1 MRFVLLRF
9 ELMNESSCIIRH
21 TEGRRGWSKANAT
34 KVPRAQRATGGV
46 AYRFLITFEINVL
59 DITPLIKSAN
69 YLCCSL
75 CRRHLRDIYC
85 LVY

>member
-9 ELMNESSCIIRH
+9 ELMNESSYIISH
-21 TEGRRGWSKANAT
+21 TEGRRGWSKAQYNGGAKVT
-34 KVPRAQRATGGV
+34 KSGRGV

-59 DITPLIKSAN
+59 DITPLIKPAN